1 MNMNKYLTF
10 NTEWKKCKGEDE
22 DTRMLEYE
30 KAVTIKCFKYG
41 KNIFLRG
48 ENSGTTVSAQ
58 AYLVLEEVKPKDIL
72 DGQVVKSV
80 NIYPESWDNKVKL
93 YEVLT
98 WND

>member
-10 NTEWKKCKGEDE
+10 NAEWKKCKGEDE

-41 KNIFLRG
+41 KNIFLR
-48 ENSGTTVSAQ
+48 ENTSSTTVSAQ

>member
-1 MNMNKYLTF
+1 MNMSKYLTF
-10 NTEWKKCKGEDE
+10 DVEWKKCTGEDE

-30 KAVTIKCFKYG
+30 EAVKIKCFKYG

-48 ENSGTTVSAQ
+48 ENSGTTISAQ
-58 AYLVLEEVKPKDIL
+58 AYLVLDEVQPKDIL

-80 NIYPESWDNKVKL
+80 NVYPESWDNKVKL

>member
-10 NTEWKKCKGEDE
+10 DAEWKKCIGEDE
-22 DTRMLEYE
+22 DTRMLTY
-30 KAVTIKCFKYG
+30 KDAVKIKCFKYG
-41 KNIFLRG
+41 KNIFIR
-48 ENSGTTVSAQ
+48 ENTSGTTVSAQ

>member
-1 MNMNKYLTF
+1 MNKYLTF
-10 NTEWKKCKGEDE
+10 NAEWKKCKGEDE

-41 KNIFLRG
+41 KNIFIR
-48 ENSGTTVSAQ
+48 ENTSGTTVSAQ
-58 AYLVLEEVKPKDIL
+58 AYLVLEEVQPKDIL

-80 NIYPESWDNKVKL
+80 NIYPESWNNNVKL

>member
-10 NTEWKKCKGEDE
+10 DVEWKKCIGEDE
-22 DTRMLEYE
+22 DTRMLAY
-30 KAVTIKCFKYG
+30 KDAVKIKCFKYG

-48 ENSGTTVSAQ
+48 ESSGTTVSAQ
-58 AYLVLEEVKPKDIL
+58 AYLVLEKVQPKDIL
-72 DGQVVKSV
+72 DGQVVKSA